1 MSTRLLIRDGRLFD
15 PATGLDQIA
24 DILIEDGLIAGI
36 GRGLRGGGTAVLDAA
51 GLLVIPGLIDV
62 HVHLREPGQEYKE
75 TIATGTAAA
84 VAGGVTGVACM
95 ANTVPP
101 NDDPAITE
109 FIRKQAA
116 AAGLARV
123 YPIGAVT
130 RRLEGTEIAEYGYQ
144 REAGVVALS
153 DDGRPVMDSEVFRR
167 ALEYAR
173 AFDLVVITHCEDL
186 ALSRDGAMH
195 EGAVSTELGLPGVP
209 RAAEEV
215 MVLRDLV
222 LAELTGARLH
232 IAHVSTAGA
241 VAAIREAKRR
251 GVRVTAET
259 APHYFTLTDE
269 AVRGYNVNAK
279 MNPPLREA
287 ADREAVIAG
296 LADGTIDVIASD
308 HAPHHED
315 DKRVEFARAA
325 NGIVGLETELGLT
338 LRLVREGRL
347 TLRQALAA
355 LTCRPA
361 DLLGLPGGRLAEGVP
376 ADLVLL
382 DLEAEVRVE
391 AAALRTRGRNSPF
404 LGWTLPG
411 RVEKTLV
418 GGRVVYERAPEPHSV
433 RDLDGR
439 RR

>member
-1 MSTRLLIRDGRLFD
+1 MSTRLLIASGRLVD
-15 PATGLDQIA
+15 PATGLDEVA
-24 DILIEDGLIAGI
+24 DLLVEDGLIAGI
-36 GRGLRGGGTAVLDAA
+36 GRGLRAGGATTIDAEGLVVL
-51 GLLVIPGLIDV
+51 PGLIDV
-62 HVHLREPGQEYKE
+62 HVHLREPGEEYKE
-75 TIATGTAAA
+75 TIATGAAAA
-84 VAGGVTGVACM
+84 VAGGVTSVACM
-95 ANTVPP
+95 ANTAPP

-116 AAGLARV
+116 AVGLARV
-123 YPIGAVT
+123 YPIAAVT
-130 RRLEGTEIAEYGYQ
+130 RRLEGAEIAEYGLQ
-144 REAGVVALS
+144 REAGAVALS

-186 ALSRDGAMH
+186 GLSRGGVMH

-215 MVLRDLV
+215 MVRRDIA

-232 IAHVSTAGA
+232 VAHVSTAGA
-241 VAAIREAKRR
+241 VAAIREARRR

-259 APHYFTLTDE
+259 APHYFTLTDD

-279 MNPPLREA
+279 MSPPLREA
-287 ADREAVIAG
+287 ADREAVIEG

-325 NGIVGLETELGLT
+325 NGIVGLETELSLT
-338 LRLVREGRL
+338 LRLVRDGRL
-347 TLRQALAA
+347 TLRQAMAA

-361 DLLGLPGGRLAEGVP
+361 ELLGLPGGRLAEGAP
-376 ADLVLL
+376 ADLVLV
-382 DLEAEVRVE
+382 DAEAEARVE
-391 AAALRTRGRNSPF
+391 PAALRTKSRNSPF
-404 LGWTLPG
+404 LDWTLPG
-411 RVEKTLV
+411 LVETTLV
-418 GGRVVYERAPEPHSV
+418 AGRVVYERMGPA
-433 RDLDGR
+433 R
-439 RR
+439 RREGRGP